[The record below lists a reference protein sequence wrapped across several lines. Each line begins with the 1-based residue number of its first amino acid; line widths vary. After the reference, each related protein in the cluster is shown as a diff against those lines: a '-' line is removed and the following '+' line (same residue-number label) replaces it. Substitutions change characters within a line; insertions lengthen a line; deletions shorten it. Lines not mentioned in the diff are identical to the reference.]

1 MTNTVGHRFG
11 LEAREI
17 SKTIGCAFKNV
28 GLVYIDAA
36 GISRR
41 TVIKS
46 VAKGMMVGKGRGGG
60 EHIVG
65 CGDGGVVPA
74 PPQNWKERKA
84 AQGRYTDEVKM
95 EDGRESPDGTG
106 VGRAVP
112 PAYSTG
118 VEGSVDTVKEHKFS
132 DVKR

>member
-1 MTNTVGHRFG
+1 VTNTVGHRFG

-65 CGDGGVVPA
+65 CGDGGVVPLH
-74 PPQNWKERKA
+74 RKT
-84 AQGRYTDEVKM
+84 GRSEK
-95 EDGRESPDGTG
+95 PLK
-106 VGRAVP
+106 
-112 PAYSTG
+112 
-118 VEGSVDTVKEHKFS
+118 VDILM
-132 DVKR
+132 R